1 MDQSM
6 AFMISQESMQMMW
19 QLTLAVMLGM
29 FIGIERESHGK
40 PAGLR
45 TYTLVTLGSTI
56 FTLLSV
62 HGSVDVVGFNAYD
75 PSRIASQ
82 IVVGVGFIGGGLIFL
97 KENAVYGL
105 TTAAGLWVAAA
116 VGMAVGFEQYVVAVY
131 GTFLVLLI
139 LWLFRYVDSRIG
151 SRKINQKNE

>member
-1 MDQSM
+1 MS
-6 AFMISQESMQMMW
+6 ISSLPISPDSLYMMG
-19 QLTLAVMLGM
+19 QLTLAVVLGM

-56 FTLLSV
+56 FTILSA
-62 HGSVDVVGFNAYD
+62 HGGADVSIHAAFD
-75 PSRIASQ
+75 PSRVASQ

-97 KENAVYGL
+97 KENSVYGL
-105 TTAAGLWVAAA
+105 TTAAGLWAAA
-116 VGMAVGFEQYVVAVY
+116 AIGMAVGFAQYTVAVY
-131 GTFLVLLI
+131 GTVLVLLV

-151 SRKINQKNE
+151 GVKHL

>member
-1 MDQSM
+1 MLM
-6 AFMISQESMQMMW
+6 LF
-19 QLTLAVMLGM
+19 QLSLSVVLGM
-29 FIGIERESHGK
+29 FIGFEREKNGK

-56 FTLLSV
+56 FTILSV
-62 HGSVDVVGFNAYD
+62 HGAGDASALTAFD
-75 PSRIASQ
+75 PSRVASQ

-105 TTAAGLWVAAA
+105 TTAAGLWAAA
-116 VGMAVGFEQYVVAVY
+116 AIGMAVGFGQYAVSIY

-139 LWLFRYVDSRIG
+139 LWLFRYVDNRIG
-151 SRKINQKNE
+151 PHHLHNPNE